1 MRAAVGTT
9 LHSGMS
15 ATQNT
20 YPISRP
26 TGQCAA
32 TGRAI
37 AVGETFIA
45 TLVERDDQPLLERMD
60 FSVEAWDAGKRPG
73 APFRLFGS
81 WKSVHQESGTPR
93 QTLLSDPE
101 LLDLFEE
108 LGAAT
113 EPRQRAFRYLLALM
127 LIRRR
132 LLRLVT
138 STPEGLRVLAKG
150 SAPETEP
157 TMVIDPGLD
166 DEMVAEAIEQL
177 SQIMPQERAAIA
189 EGAGERTKAGR
200 RGR

>member
-1 MRAAVGTT
+1 
-9 LHSGMS
+9 MS
-15 ATQNT
+15 ATQNS

-37 AVGETFIA
+37 AVGETFVA

-60 FSVEAWDAGKRPG
+60 FSTEAWDEGRRPES
-73 APFRLFGS
+73 PYRLFGS
-81 WKSVHQESGTPR
+81 WKSVHQESGAPK

-113 EPRQRAFRYLLALM
+113 EPRQQAFRYLLALM
-127 LIRRR
+127 MIRRR

-138 STPEGLRVLAKG
+138 STPEGLTVLAKG

-157 TMVIDPGLD
+157 AFVTDPGLD

-177 SQIMPQERAAIA
+177 SQIMPQERAAMT
-189 EGAGERTKAGR
+189 EGAAGAAATKTKPKAAR